1 MNRKYWLIQ
10 LFNRMKKYEIFFK
23 EHQSKIISLLQYM
36 NKIIDNSDVGIAKG
50 KNYQKGNHD
59 I

>member
-1 MNRKYWLIQ
+1 
-10 LFNRMKKYEIFFK
+10 MKKYEIFFK